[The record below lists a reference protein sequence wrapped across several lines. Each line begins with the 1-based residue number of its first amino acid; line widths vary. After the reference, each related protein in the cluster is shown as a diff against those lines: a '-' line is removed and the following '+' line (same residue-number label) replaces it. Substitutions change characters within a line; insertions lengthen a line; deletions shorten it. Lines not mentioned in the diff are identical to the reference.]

1 MKRILPL
8 RDYDEHDVVNLF
20 ALNTANNKISDSG
33 DGDNGVIV
41 KVVNGAISNEA
52 VQYVSSAYLGK
63 TDYPYVGRNQ
73 YPEVP
78 LKVGVANS
86 GEAAIGITLFETAMY
101 DENGEKLLYYRQ
113 KALENQIVLSGQAVP
128 VLTQGTIML
137 NETAFHGNTVPSPMS
152 NLTAGDNGKFL
163 TAVGSDPVY
172 GKVLATGRRIA
183 NKTDD
188 YFAGSVNQTGD
199 YALVRIN
206 FS

>member
-8 RDYDEHDVVNLF
+8 RDYDEHDVINLF
-20 ALNTANNKISDSG
+20 ALNTANNAISDSG
-33 DGDNGVIV
+33 AGDNGVIV

-78 LKVGVANS
+78 LKVGVASS
-86 GEAAIGITLFETAMY
+86 GDAAIGITLFETAMY

-128 VLTQGTIML
+128 VLTQGTVML
-137 NETAFHGNTVPSPMS
+137 ADSAFDAGTIPSVMS
-152 NLTAGDNGKFL
+152 RLAVRNNGKF
-163 TAVGSDPVY
+163 GSAGAGEVVV
-172 GKVLATGRRIA
+172 GKVLAVGSRVAGLTS
-183 NKTDD
+183 D
-188 YFAGSVNQTGD
+188 YFAGAPSETGN
-199 YALVRIN
+199 YALVRIDFN
-206 FS
+206 